1 MFPGFQKESRV
12 SPSRP
17 AAVVVLAAGAG
28 TRMRSATPKVLH
40 AMGGRALLG
49 HAMTAARAV
58 DPERLAVVVRH
69 ERERVAAYVAE
80 ADPSAV
86 LVDQD
91 DVPGTGR
98 AVQCALQRL
107 DADSTAEG
115 ALVVMAGD
123 TPLLDGETLTALV
136 EAHAGTGNAITVL
149 TAHVD
154 KPFGYGRILRE
165 GEQVVGIVEERDA
178 TDAQRAITEIN
189 TSTYVFDAAVLR
201 ESLGG
206 LGADNDQGEVYL
218 TDVVAAAHRRGL
230 PVRALTVDDPWTV
243 EGVNDRVQLAAL
255 GAKLNDRILARWM
268 RAGVTI
274 VDPGTTWIDVDVEL
288 APDVTIRPGTQLHG
302 NTVVGQGAEIA
313 VGAGARSGRA
323 HAELAQVLPGGS
335 VGPFAYLRP
344 GTVVGETAKVGTFVE
359 VKNSTLGAGAK
370 VPHLSYVGDAD
381 IGAGTNIGAASV
393 FVNYD
398 GVNKHRS
405 TVGENA
411 RTGADNLFVAPVTVG
426 DGAYTGAGTV
436 LRHDVPAGALALN
449 DFGQKIIDGW
459 VEKKRPGTPAAQS
472 AAAARGAT
480 GEERPA
486 TGDEAGPSA
495 NDPGGA
501 GTDGTET
508 SVSEGSRR

>member
-1 MFPGFQKESRV
+1 
-12 SPSRP
+12 
-17 AAVVVLAAGAG
+17 
-28 TRMRSATPKVLH
+28 
-40 AMGGRALLG
+40 
-49 HAMTAARAV
+49 
-58 DPERLAVVVRH
+58 
-69 ERERVAAYVAE
+69 
-80 ADPSAV
+80 
-86 LVDQD
+86 
-91 DVPGTGR
+91 
-98 AVQCALQRL
+98 
-107 DADSTAEG
+107 
-115 ALVVMAGD
+115 
-123 TPLLDGETLTALV
+123 
-136 EAHAGTGNAITVL
+136 
-149 TAHVD
+149 
-154 KPFGYGRILRE
+154 
-165 GEQVVGIVEERDA
+165 
-178 TDAQRAITEIN
+178 
-189 TSTYVFDAAVLR
+189 
-201 ESLGG
+201 
-206 LGADNDQGEVYL
+206 
-218 TDVVAAAHRRGL
+218 
-230 PVRALTVDDPWTV
+230 
-243 EGVNDRVQLAAL
+243 
-255 GAKLNDRILARWM
+255 
-268 RAGVTI
+268 
-274 VDPGTTWIDVDVEL
+274 
-288 APDVTIRPGTQLHG
+288 
-302 NTVVGQGAEIA
+302 
-313 VGAGARSGRA
+313 
-323 HAELAQVLPGGS
+323 VLPGGS

-459 VEKKRPGTPAAQS
+459 VEQKRPGTPAAQS